1 MAAREFFV
9 RRQNKSLEREF
20 FLWSHLFMEV
30 GSLTLFR
37 AIDHLIS

>member
-20 FLWSHLFMEV
+20 FLWGHLFMEV